1 VEVRNGSDLS
11 ERIRERLTEESL
23 LFYSRQVG
31 QVDGS
36 HAAETRRKSGL
47 STLNY
52 VTVEERHIRDVASLF
67 EMVKTIRVAPRVC
80 SG

>member
-23 LFYSRQVG
+23 FHSRQVG

-52 VTVEERHIRDVASLF
+52 VVVEERHIRDVASLF

>member
-23 LFYSRQVG
+23 LQSRQVG
-31 QVDGS
+31 QVDGF